1 VLFDQLLETRL
12 AVVDV
17 PDREPGRTAAT
28 QIAEW
33 LDDEADNL
41 GQWPRELWHTLESR
55 EPLGLLVYARPLEE
69 QIEW

>member
-1 VLFDQLLETRL
+1 V
-12 AVVDV
+12 
-17 PDREPGRTAAT
+17 G
-28 QIAEW
+28 